1 MPLFKTEALV
11 LAARPLGDTEKIVT
25 LLTPKLGVIR
35 AVAKGARRP
44 KSRLAGGTVAYRVI
58 EALVYRKEGRE
69 LDFLS
74 EAHVLSSA
82 PRIGSDW
89 RLFLHAGTLAETALA
104 AGEDCYQLLC
114 TALEL
119 LEGGIDPRPVS
130 LFFFKSLLKAQGLWP
145 DFSRCAVCD
154 DDLTGGA
161 AVDVAGGRVL
171 CRRHRREGFLAI
183 SAGGVRLLEGIER
196 RAVLKGRHEAAVLSG
211 ALKVCLSLVEYHFDL
226 RLRSTELLT
235 GAEGLLGR
243 TAKVKGGNL

>member
-82 PRIGSDW
+82 SRIGSDW
-89 RLFLHAGTLAETALA
+89 RLFLHAGTLAEVALA
-104 AGEDCYQLLC
+104 AGENCYQLLR

-119 LEGGIDPRPVS
+119 LEGGIDPRPVT
-130 LFFFKSLLKAQGLWP
+130 LFFFKGLMRAQGLWP
-145 DFSRCAVCD
+145 DFSRCAACD
-154 DDLTGGA
+154 DDLSGGA
-161 AVDVAGGRVL
+161 AVDIAGGRVL
-171 CRRHRREGFLAI
+171 CRSHRREGYLPLN
-183 SAGGVRLLEGIER
+183 AGGVRLLEGLER
-196 RAVLKGRHEAAVLSG
+196 RAVLKGRHAADVLRD
-211 ALKVCLSLVEYHFDL
+211 ALRISLSLVEYHFDI

-235 GAEGLLGR
+235 GAESLLGR
-243 TAKVKGGNL
+243 KTEAQR

>member
-1 MPLFKTEALV
+1 MPLYKTEALV

-82 PRIGSDW
+82 SRIGSDW
-89 RLFLHAGTLAETALA
+89 RLFLHAGTLAEVALA
-104 AGEDCYQLLC
+104 AGEDCYQLLR

-119 LEGGIDPRPVS
+119 LEGGIDPRPVT
-130 LFFFKSLLKAQGLWP
+130 LFFFKGLMRAQGLWP
-145 DFSRCAVCD
+145 DFSRCAACGET
-154 DDLTGGA
+154 LGGGA

-171 CRRHRREGFLAI
+171 CRSHRREGYLPLN
-183 SAGGVRLLEGIER
+183 AGGVRLLEGIER
-196 RAVLKGRHEAAVLSG
+196 RAVLKGRHAADVLRD
-211 ALKVCLSLVEYHFDL
+211 ALRVSLSLIEYHFDL
-226 RLRSTELLT
+226 RLRSTDLLT
-235 GAEGLLGR
+235 GAESLLGR
-243 TAKVKGGNL
+243 TTEAQR

>member
-82 PRIGSDW
+82 SRIGSDW
-89 RLFLHAGTLAETALA
+89 RLFLHAGTLAEVALA
-104 AGEDCYQLLC
+104 AGENCYQLLR

-119 LEGGIDPRPVS
+119 LEGGIDPRPVT
-130 LFFFKSLLKAQGLWP
+130 LFFFKGLMRAQGLWP
-145 DFSRCAVCD
+145 DFSRCAACD
-154 DDLTGGA
+154 DDLSGGA
-161 AVDVAGGRVL
+161 AVDISGGRVL
-171 CRRHRREGFLAI
+171 CRSHRREGYLPLN
-183 SAGGVRLLEGIER
+183 AGGVRLLEGLER
-196 RAVLKGRHEAAVLSG
+196 RAVLKGRHAADVLRD
-211 ALKVCLSLVEYHFDL
+211 ALRISLSLVEYHFDI
-226 RLRSTELLT
+226 RLRSTEHLT
-235 GAEGLLGR
+235 GAESLLGR
-243 TAKVKGGNL
+243 KTEAQR

>member
-44 KSRLAGGTVAYRVI
+44 KSRLAGGTAAYRVI
-58 EALVYRKEGRE
+58 EALIYRKEGRE

-82 PRIGSDW
+82 SRIGSDW
-89 RLFLHAGTLAETALA
+89 RLFLHAGTLAEVALA
-104 AGEDCYQLLC
+104 AGENCYQLLR

-119 LEGGIDPRPVS
+119 LEGGVDPRPVT
-130 LFFFKSLLKAQGLWP
+130 LFFFKGLMRAQGLWP
-145 DFSRCAVCD
+145 DFSRCAACE
-154 DDLTGGA
+154 DDLGGGA
-161 AVDVAGGRVL
+161 AVDVAGGRVF
-171 CRRHRREGFLAI
+171 CRRHRREGCLPLN
-183 SAGGVRLLEGIER
+183 AGGVRLLEGLER
-196 RAVLKGRHEAAVLSG
+196 RAVLKGRHAADVLKD
-211 ALKVCLSLVEYHFDL
+211 ALRISLSLVEYHFDI

-235 GAEGLLGR
+235 GAESLLGR
-243 TAKVKGGNL
+243 TTEVQR